1 MKKALL
7 LIGVLALALGFTY
20 LILHKSSSN
29 TGNTEE
35 KDAPL
40 TVSSKS
46 SAFNRSFAGVLNS
59 YYELS
64 EAFMT
69 ADTPL
74 ISKAAH
80 VLNKAVDSIR
90 FDQFKADSSI
100 IFTALNVAQSIQGEI
115 VGLTG
120 EKTMEQKE
128 REFNLIT
135 EGLYSLIRV
144 VKYDGAVIYHMR
156 CTTAFADS
164 SEAYWLSSTSQIVN
178 PYLGKNIPADNNKMP
193 DNGEVSDSL
202 HYSVPVSE

>member
-20 LILHKSSSN
+20 LILRKSSSN
-29 TGNTEE
+29 TVKTEE

-40 TVSSKS
+40 LVSSKT
-46 SAFNRSFAGVLNS
+46 SAFNRSFAGLLNS
-59 YYELS
+59 YYQLS
-64 EAFMT
+64 EGFIVG
-69 ADTPL
+69 DTSQ
-74 ISKAAH
+74 ISAAARR
-80 VLNKAVDSIR
+80 LNKAVDSIR

-100 IFTALNVAQSIQGEI
+100 TLTAVSVAQSIQGEI
-115 VGLTG
+115 SGLLG
-120 EKTMEQKE
+120 EKSMEQKK

-135 EGLYSLIRV
+135 EDLYSLIRV
-144 VKYDGAVIYHMR
+144 VRYDGGVIYHMR

-178 PYLGKNIPADNNKMP
+178 PYLGNNNPAVKNKMP

-202 HYSVPVSE
+202 HYSAPVSE